1 MRWQDRVWMHTRP
14 PTDRLRDEHGTC
26 EVCGQL
32 ARFLYSSWA
41 MPPGLAR
48 AFRSKEVRDAYRR
61 RESMWCASCGASAR
75 ERGLW
80 QVILEHYAADA
91 RSTRELVEEAG
102 FASLRIAEINRLNAG
117 HHFLERV
124 SRVVYSQY
132 PDEDIQALSYASGS
146 FDLVITSETLEHVPD
161 YRLALL
167 ETRRVLTDGG
177 RHIFTVPLRPD
188 LPASQDRTH
197 MAPIHHG
204 VPPGPLALLRRPTDD
219 MLARHDFA
227 WDLID
232 VVADSGFDVELHGE
246 GVESVICATAR

>member
-1 MRWQDRVWMHTRP
+1 MHTRP

-26 EVCGQL
+26 VVCGRR
-32 ARFLYSSWA
+32 ARFLYNRWA
-41 MPPGLAR
+41 MPPRLAR
-48 AFRSKEVRDAYRR
+48 DFRSTEVRDAYRR

-80 QVILEHYAADA
+80 QVILDHYGAQATSA
-91 RSTRELVEEAG
+91 RELVEEPG

-117 HHFLERV
+117 HRFLERAPK
-124 SRVVYSQY
+124 VVYSEY
-132 PDEDIQALSYASGS
+132 PDEDIQALSYPSGS

-161 YRLALL
+161 YRLALR
-167 ETRRVLTDGG
+167 ETRRILTDGG

-188 LPASQDRTH
+188 LPASEDRTD

-227 WDLID
+227 WDFID
-232 VVADSGFDVELHGE
+232 VVAESGFDVELHGE
-246 GVESVICATAR
+246 GVASVICATARQVTLRS